1 MTQNLLV
8 SVNAVGG
15 SSALESVCAALEK
28 LGAAKRVHASLFL
41 VTTNVTPRG
50 VKSLVRS
57 LIGETDTVCVAVTS
71 QVLVQQGEAP
81 SDAA

>member
-1 MTQNLLV
+1 MATNLLV
-8 SVNAVGG
+8 NVNVN
-15 SSALESVCAALEK
+15 SPHHLESVFNNLQK

-50 VKSLVRS
+50 VKSVVRS
-57 LIGETDTVCVAVTS
+57 LLGETDTVCVAVTT
-71 QVLVQQGEAP
+71 QVLVQQGDAP